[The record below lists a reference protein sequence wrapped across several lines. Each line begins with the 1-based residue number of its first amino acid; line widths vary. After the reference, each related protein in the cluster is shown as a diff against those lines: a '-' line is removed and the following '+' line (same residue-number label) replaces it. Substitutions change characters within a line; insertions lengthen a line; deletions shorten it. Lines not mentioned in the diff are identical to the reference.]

1 MCSLCCEDGSTNA
14 MRGIV
19 FHCCAPH
26 CDRDMTDRS
35 FESSC
40 PLLFT
45 LCDRA
50 SGSSFL
56 RHRGIR
62 LEQEMFRCWRKC
74 PPRSS
79 VRIADAASRIWSGWL
94 RRARRRRRSAAT
106 TWATK
111 QVRISQYSTL
121 RTAAARCNGKRN
133 QLILT
138 NIRIQSR
145 FRIRNPAR
153 SFISMTM
160 GKHLKIVPGTES
172 TRGGKRRKES
182 EFSSRVPQHMAL
194 SVDNNRVGCVPNN
207 SNRRVT
213 DSRVE
218 LSARSPFQMTF
229 FFFFFDFFWLVTHRK
244 NKKKK
249 R

>member
-1 MCSLCCEDGSTNA
+1 MGVQRNA
-14 MRGIV
+14 TRGIV
-19 FHCCAPH
+19 FQSCAPH

-35 FESSC
+35 FSSC

-50 SGSSFL
+50 GGSSFL

-79 VRIADAASRIWSGWL
+79 VRIADAVSQIWSGWL

-138 NIRIQSR
+138 NIRILSR
-145 FRIRNPAR
+145 FRIRKSHTLFHFNDDGK
-153 SFISMTM
+153 IS
-160 GKHLKIVPGTES
+160 KN
-172 TRGGKRRKES
+172 
-182 EFSSRVPQHMAL
+182 SSRYRRYRSRKKKKKKASSRLEFHNTWRYR
-194 SVDNNRVGCVPNN
+194 STIIGWGVPNN

-229 FFFFFDFFWLVTHRK
+229 FFFFFFFFDFFWLVTHRK
-244 NKKKK
+244 NQK